1 MDDLRIDLAKK
12 YYASSCIVSLQ
23 QNSQRLGDSNLNSVQ
38 KKCYTS
44 NLQNKFTNIHTIS
57 TPELKSNSMQQEL
70 VQDIKKKL
78 LRASFLETEN
88 LKLLQENKEL
98 NLNLEK
104 NFLKSKQFEEE
115 RNIYNKYLQEI
126 LNEIKETK
134 KIISLQNL
142 TISLIRVDLTKLKN
156 NLLT

>member
-57 TPELKSNSMQQEL
+57 TPELKQQEL

-104 NFLKSKQFEEE
+104 KFLKSKQFEEE